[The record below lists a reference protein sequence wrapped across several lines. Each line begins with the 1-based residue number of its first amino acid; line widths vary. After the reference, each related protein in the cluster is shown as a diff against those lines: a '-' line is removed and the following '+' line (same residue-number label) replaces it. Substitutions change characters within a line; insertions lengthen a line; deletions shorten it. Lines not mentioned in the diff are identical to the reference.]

1 MTTFEKYN
9 QHHRQDLDMPRNHT
23 PGHYYNNTHPPRP
36 RRYSNDNFVDASN
49 QNNYKQRAS
58 PLAGHPASKSRGPK
72 PLNYQTGYG
81 PIHHPPSTQYL
92 PDDRKCIYVK
102 KNEFGTGCYSGKEE
116 PERLSAYSTNSSD
129 EDAQTKTRRT
139 CKDYAIYYNGEV
151 ISSDLPSNSLNN
163 YRGNNYYGREKGVTV
178 KYTRKNFG
186 ASEFKQEP
194 ETLDDIPVPS
204 FAQ

>member
-1 MTTFEKYN
+1 M
-9 QHHRQDLDMPRNHT
+9 DLST
-23 PGHYYNNTHPPRP
+23 THPP
-36 RRYSNDNFVDASN
+36 
-49 QNNYKQRAS
+49 
-58 PLAGHPASKSRGPK
+58 
-72 PLNYQTGYG
+72 
-81 PIHHPPSTQYL
+81 PSTF
-92 PDDRKCIYVK
+92 PMTANVFMSK